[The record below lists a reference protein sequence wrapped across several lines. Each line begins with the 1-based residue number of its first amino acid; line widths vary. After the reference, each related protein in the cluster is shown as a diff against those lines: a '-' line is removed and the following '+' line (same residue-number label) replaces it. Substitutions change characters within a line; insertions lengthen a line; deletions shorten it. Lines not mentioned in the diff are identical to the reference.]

1 MIYGLIKDKKNINQI
16 GKDVID
22 LQIKSLR
29 KLRIPIDN
37 SFERAVKSILKCK
50 SKIVI
55 CGVGKSE
62 L

>member
-1 MIYGLIKDKKNINQI
+1 MIYGPTKKMKNEINQI

-29 KLRIPIDN
+29 KLKN
-37 SFERAVKSILKCK
+37 SISQPFEQAVKSILNVNQK
-50 SKIVI
+50 
-55 CGVGKSE
+55 